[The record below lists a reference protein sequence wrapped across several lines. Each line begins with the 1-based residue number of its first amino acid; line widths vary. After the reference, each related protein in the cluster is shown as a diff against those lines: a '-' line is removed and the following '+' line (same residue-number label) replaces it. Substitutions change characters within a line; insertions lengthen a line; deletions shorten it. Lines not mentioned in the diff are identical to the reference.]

1 MELIDIGINLMNK
14 AYNSDRDQVIKDARK
29 AKVNQMI
36 ITGTSLKSSI
46 DAADYAHMYS
56 GTLYSTAGIHPHDVK
71 NCDGNTINE
80 LRKLAKKNEVVAIGE
95 CGLDFNRLFSPKDVQ
110 EKWFEEQIKLA
121 VELNMPLFLHERDA
135 HKRFVEILSKYE
147 VKAIVHCFT
156 SSTTELHDYLNRGYY
171 IGITGWVCDER
182 RGIQLQQAVKHIPL
196 DKLMIETDGPYLT
209 PPLNPRPQG
218 NRNEP
223 QFLPYVL
230 NKIAKCMGKPTEEV
244 ANAALKNTKE
254 FFNIQ

>member
-1 MELIDIGINLMNK
+1 MIDIGINLMNK
-14 AYNSDRDQVIKDARK
+14 AYNADRDEVIKNAKK
-29 AKVNQMI
+29 ANVEPMI

-46 DAADYAHMYS
+46 TAADYAHLYT
-56 GTLYSTAGIHPHDVK
+56 GTLYSTAGIHPHDAK
-71 NCDGNTINE
+71 SCDGNTINE

-95 CGLDFNRLFSPKDVQ
+95 CGLDFDRMYSPKDIQ

-121 VELNMPLFLHERDA
+121 VELDMPLFLHERDA
-135 HKRFVEILSKYE
+135 HKRFVDILSKYK
-147 VKAIVHCFT
+147 VKGVVHCFT
-156 SSTTELHDYLNRGYY
+156 SSTMELHDYLNRGYY

-182 RGIQLQQAVKHIPL
+182 RGVQLREAVKHIPL

-223 QFLPYVL
+223 QFLPHVL
-230 NKIAKCMGKPTEEV
+230 NKIAKCMGKSVDEV
-244 ANAALKNTKE
+244 ANATTENTIK
-254 FFNIQ
+254 FFNLK